1 MDLSLSPETTKLLG
15 ELREW
20 SMSELRPYAREADR
34 THSVPEGAVR
44 ALETC
49 PVQTSPFGGRVE
61 YPRRGEPSFVASET
75 DGTYVLSYA
84 VAEELVYGDV
94 LALVITKGNGIGGKV
109 VSLMGNDEQKDRW
122 AGGLDRG
129 EFHYSGFALTEPHC
143 GSDAAALRTTA
154 VRDGDTFILN
164 GHKQFCTGGAIS
176 DFVVVFATVD
186 ATQGSRGIRGFVVP
200 KGTPG
205 FNVIRANETK
215 LGSRVFST
223 SELGLENVVV
233 PVENVLGWPDPD
245 AAGFVKAMETLNS
258 TRGSVAAM
266 ATGLAQAA
274 VDQAASYLE
283 KNRTSFSIA
292 RAARF
297 AEELER
303 LNAALMTN
311 RYLARRVAWRID
323 EGLPHASQASMA
335 KAYAAPLAERVV
347 ARVLQLMGPDGYSE
361 EYLVEKWHRD
371 LKIQDIWEGTGNI
384 QRIVISRALGRT
396 GFEPA

>member
-1 MDLSLSPETTKLLG
+1 MDLSLSPETTKLLA

-20 SMSELRPYAREADR
+20 SLSELRPFAREADR

-44 ALETC
+44 ALATC

-61 YPRRGEPSFVASET
+61 YPRRTDPSFVASES
-75 DGTYVLSYA
+75 DGSYVLSYA
-84 VAEELVYGDV
+84 VAEEMVYGDV

-109 VSLMGNDEQKDRW
+109 VNLMGNDEQIERW
-122 AGGLDRG
+122 AGGMDRG

-154 VRDGDTFILN
+154 VRDGDHYVIN
-164 GHKQFCTGGAIS
+164 GHKQFCTGGSIS

-186 ATQGSRGIRGFVVP
+186 PEQGSRGIRGFVVP
-200 KGTPG
+200 KDTPG
-205 FNVIRANETK
+205 FNVVRANESK

-223 SELGLENVVV
+223 SELGLENLVV
-233 PVENVLGWPDPD
+233 PAENMLGWPNPD

-258 TRGSVAAM
+258 TRGSVASM

-274 VDQAASYLE
+274 VDEAASYLA
-283 KNRTSFSIA
+283 KNRTAFSVA

-297 AEELER
+297 NDELDR
-303 LNAALMTN
+303 MNTALTTN
-311 RYLARRVAWRID
+311 RHLARRVAWRVD
-323 EGLPHASQASMA
+323 QGLPHASHASMA
-335 KAYAAPLAERVV
+335 KAYAPQVAERVV

-361 EYLVEKWHRD
+361 DCLVEKWHRD

-384 QRIVISRALGRT
+384 QRIVISRSLGS
-396 GFEPA
+396 GEYQPA

>member
-1 MDLSLSPETTKLLG
+1 MDLSLSTETTKLLA
-15 ELREW
+15 EIREW

-34 THSVPEGAVR
+34 THSIPEGAIR
-44 ALETC
+44 ALATC

-61 YPRRGEPSFVASET
+61 YPRRNDPSFVVSET
-75 DGTYVLSYA
+75 DGSYVLSYA
-84 VAEELVYGDV
+84 VAEEMVYGDV
-94 LALVITKGNGIGGKV
+94 LALVIAKGNGIGGKV
-109 VSLMGNDEQKDRW
+109 VSLLGNDEQKDRW

-154 VRDGDTFILN
+154 VRDGDHFVIN
-164 GHKQFCTGGAIS
+164 GHKQFCTGGSIS

-186 ATQGSRGIRGFVVP
+186 PDQGSRGIRAFVVP
-200 KGTPG
+200 RGTPG
-205 FNVIRANETK
+205 FDIIRANETK

-223 SELGLENVVV
+223 SELSFQNAAV
-233 PVENVLGWPDPD
+233 PVENMLGWPEPE
-245 AAGFVKAMETLNS
+245 ASGFVKAMETLNS
-258 TRGSVAAM
+258 TRGSVASM

-274 VDQAASYLE
+274 VDQAASYLA
-283 KNRTSFSIA
+283 KNRTSFSVG

-297 AEELER
+297 ADELER
-303 LNAALMTN
+303 MNAALDTN
-311 RYLARRVAWRID
+311 RHLARRVAWRID
-323 EGLPHASQASMA
+323 QGLPHAKQASMA
-335 KAYAAPLAERVV
+335 KAYACPLAERIT

-384 QRIVISRALGRT
+384 QRVVISRSLAT
-396 GFEPA
+396 AA